1 MIVETATIAVQPG
14 REDEFVRA
22 LEEAKLV
29 LAQAHGWRGITVHR
43 GIERPS
49 VFLLAIT
56 WETLEDHTEGFRG
69 GDALRAVACPHRPVL
84 RRAARRWS
92 IGRSCER
99 GAPA

>member
-1 MIVETATIAVQPG
+1 MIVETATISVRPG
-14 REDEFVRA
+14 SEDEFVRA
-22 LEEAKLV
+22 LEDAKLV

-69 GDALRAVACPHRPVL
+69 GALFGQWRALIGPYFAEPPEVEHWTVL
-84 RRAARRWS
+84 
-92 IGRSCER
+92 
-99 GAPA
+99 

>member
-1 MIVETATIAVQPG
+1 MIVETATISVRPG
-14 REDEFVRA
+14 SEDEFIRA
-22 LEEAKLV
+22 LEEAKGV

-69 GDALRAVACPHRPVL
+69 GALFGQWRALIGPYFAEPPAVEHWTVL
-84 RRAARRWS
+84 
-92 IGRSCER
+92 
-99 GAPA
+99 

>member
-22 LEEAKLV
+22 LEDAKLV

-69 GDALRAVACPHRPVL
+69 GALFGQWRAL
-84 RRAARRWS
+84 
-92 IGRSCER
+92 IGPYFAE
-99 GAPA
+99 PPEVEHWTVP